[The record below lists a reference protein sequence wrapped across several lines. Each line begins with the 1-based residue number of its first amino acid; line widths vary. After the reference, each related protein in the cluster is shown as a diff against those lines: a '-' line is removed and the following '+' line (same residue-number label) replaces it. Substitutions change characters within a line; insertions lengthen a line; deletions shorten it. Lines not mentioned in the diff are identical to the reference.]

1 VDSRLQR
8 VIIVTGLANLAVLA
22 AKTIVGISTGSLALL
37 GDAIHSLADLANNV
51 VALVVVRLAGA
62 PPDREHPY
70 GHQKFETLAVFGL
83 AVLLAVLAIEIILR
97 AAEPGA
103 RTIVEHEWGL
113 AIMLG
118 VLVVNVAVTTWE
130 RKWAR
135 ILRSEILRADAQHTL
150 SDVLVT
156 LGVIV
161 GWQFAARG
169 YPWLDTVFAFGVA
182 LVVMFLSYGLFRRAI
197 PVLVDRISHEP
208 ESIASVLRSVEGIR
222 DVRRIRSRW
231 VGLNSSVDVVVTVAP
246 ELPTSEAHAV
256 ADAIEKT
263 LLESFDI
270 EDVTVHIEPHEP
282 PEASSFDSAEGREI
296 ERKDAKVRGRKE
308 KTGTGKIK

>member
-8 VIIVTGLANLAVLA
+8 VIVITGLGNLAVLV
-22 AKTIVGISTGSLALL
+22 AKTVVGISTGSLALL

-51 VALVVVRLAGA
+51 VALVVVRLASA

-70 GHQKFETLAVFGL
+70 GHQKFETLTVFGL
-83 AVLLAVLAIEIILR
+83 AVLLAVLAVEIIVR
-97 AAEPGA
+97 AAEPGPRA
-103 RTIVEHEWGL
+103 IVEHGWGL

-135 ILRSEILRADAQHTL
+135 LLRSEILRADAQHTL

-156 LGVIV
+156 IGVIA

-169 YPWLDTVFAFGVA
+169 YPWLDTFFAFVVA
-182 LVVMFLSYGLFRRAI
+182 LVVMVLSYGLFRRAI
-197 PVLVDRISHEP
+197 PVLVDGISHEP

-231 VGLNSSVDVVVTVAP
+231 VGMKSSVDVVVTVAS
-246 ELPTSEAHAV
+246 ELPTSEAHVV
-256 ADAIEKT
+256 ADAVEKT
-263 LLESFDI
+263 LFESFDI
-270 EDVTVHIEPHEP
+270 EDVTVHIEPDEP
-282 PEASSFDSAEGREI
+282 
-296 ERKDAKVRGRKE
+296 
-308 KTGTGKIK
+308 